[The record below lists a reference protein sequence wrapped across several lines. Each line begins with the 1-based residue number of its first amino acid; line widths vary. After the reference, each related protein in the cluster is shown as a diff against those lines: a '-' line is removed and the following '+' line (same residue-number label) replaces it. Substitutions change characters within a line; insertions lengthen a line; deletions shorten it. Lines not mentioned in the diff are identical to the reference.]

1 MSAMTKQDK
10 SLVWLQAEI
19 KTPLFS
25 LAARL
30 EAGLLLRQL
39 QRGHLLG
46 LPHARP
52 MPVIGP
58 RCGELRIN
66 DQAKTWRIFYRTDS
80 DAVVI
85 LEILQKKTA
94 ATPKTTIELCIERL
108 KRYDHES
115 K

>member
-1 MSAMTKQDK
+1 MTK
-10 SLVWLQAEI
+10 L
-19 KTPLFS
+19 
-25 LAARL
+25 
-30 EAGLLLRQL
+30 
-39 QRGHLLG
+39 
-46 LPHARP
+46 
-52 MPVIGP
+52 
-58 RCGELRIN
+58 
-66 DQAKTWRIFYRTDS
+66 KTWRIFYRTDS